1 MNNIRFETRI
11 ELDETNDIIN
21 LRRHIPI
28 VSKRRINENNQLKL
42 FRVQFYEFEFF
53 DMILDLSDNSLIQSL
68 NIAEK
73 MIDRLSNNR

>member
-1 MNNIRFETRI
+1 VNNIRFETRI

-21 LRRHIPI
+21 LRRHVSI
-28 VSKRRINENNQLKL
+28 VSKRRVSEDNQLKL

-53 DMILDLSDNSLIQSL
+53 DIILDLSDNSLIQSL

-73 MIDRLSNNR
+73 MIDRLNNNK